1 MDTDFVRTRITRLR
15 MDKGVSEY
23 QMSLDLGMSK
33 GYIQSISS
41 GKALPSLKQLYNIFD
56 YFGISPMDFFD
67 DNPDKS
73 RARNAIWEKLDKL
86 NYSDLKIIDIM
97 IDHLLERQGE

>member
-1 MDTDFVRTRITRLR
+1 

-73 RARNAIWEKLDKL
+73 RAGNAIWEKLDKL

>member
-41 GKALPSLKQLYNIFD
+41 GKALPSLAVFRLV
-56 YFGISPMDFFD
+56 
-67 DNPDKS
+67 
-73 RARNAIWEKLDKL
+73 
-86 NYSDLKIIDIM
+86 
-97 IDHLLERQGE
+97 

>member
-41 GKALPSLKQLYNIFD
+41 GKALPSLAVFRLVKEGQAA
-56 YFGISPMDFFD
+56 P
-67 DNPDKS
+67 
-73 RARNAIWEKLDKL
+73 ARVDALDEATMKRHHITFK
-86 NYSDLKIIDIM
+86 KIPRDIT
-97 IDHLLERQGE
+97 LL